1 MAMSAA
7 LGGIILLIAV
17 FYGAL
22 LLFVFIYQPRL
33 LFLPGLGSRNV
44 DRTPAQVN
52 LAFEEVYL
60 TSADN
65 VRLDSWFV
73 PAADA
78 DGVVLFCHG
87 NAGNISHRLD
97 SLALFHDLGLSVLIF
112 DYRGYG
118 RSQGH
123 PSEAGTYADAE
134 AAWHYLVTERH
145 IAPQR
150 IILFGRSL
158 GAAVAARLATN
169 RRPAA
174 LIVESAFTSVPDM
187 AAELY
192 PWLPTRLLRRLHY
205 NTLAAVRQ
213 ISCPLLVIHSRQNEI
228 IPFQHGE
235 AIFAAADTAK
245 DFLEIKGGHN
255 DGFLLSDSIYRQGLA
270 DFLDRHLPAS
280 APEGNRQ

>member
-17 FYGAL
+17 VYGAL

-33 LFLPGLGSRNV
+33 LFLPGLGGRNV

-192 PWLPTRLLRRLHY
+192 PWLPTRLLSRLHY

-213 ISCPLLVIHSRQNEI
+213 ISCPLLVIHSRQDEI

-235 AIFAAADTAK
+235 AIFAAADTTK

-270 DFLDRHLPAS
+270 DFLDRHLPGS